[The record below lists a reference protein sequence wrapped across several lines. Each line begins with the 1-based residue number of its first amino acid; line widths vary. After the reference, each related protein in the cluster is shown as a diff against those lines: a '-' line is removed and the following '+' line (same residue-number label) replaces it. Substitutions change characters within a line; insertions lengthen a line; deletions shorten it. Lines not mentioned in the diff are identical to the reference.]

1 MSWQDELRRLDAELA
16 GGKISLHEHRKQ
28 RDELLAAASGGFAPS
43 PVASP
48 LVPAEPVEAA
58 PPAWPIA
65 PFEPPPE
72 PPAAPPR
79 RSAALLATDRPTSA
93 PSPADERPTDSIR
106 YPTIHEA
113 PTVIT
118 RAVGVGTLPGLTP
131 PSPPRQQVP
140 ALPTRPARPT
150 GKRPTWLFL
159 SLGVFLVLA
168 MIIGISWFFGARD
181 TNTTTGTA
189 STPVQTMNP
198 AEAGEIAEAKLPTLP
213 GAANPN
219 NSTMSVDKALQL
231 QLVTEADADAMRA
244 AGAQEVIYRASSDPA
259 TSPNGTMLLVVPAS
273 SAADASKLVTALRK
287 NLLGAGFIVTP
298 LGPANADMMYT
309 GSNPG
314 GRVSALWYSSGSL
327 AIGMGVSEP
336 VTGNATQLR
345 ARLEQIRT
353 QVTGTFPAG

>member
-28 RDELLAAASGGFAPS
+28 RDELLAAASGGVAPS

-48 LVPAEPVEAA
+48 LVHPVDATR
-58 PPAWPIA
+58 PAWPTA
-65 PFEPPPE
+65 PPPQ
-72 PPAAPPR
+72 PPAPPPS

-118 RAVGVGTLPGLTP
+118 RAVGAGTLPGLTP

-140 ALPTRPARPT
+140 ALPTRPTRPA

-159 SLGVFLVLA
+159 TLGVVLVLA
-168 MIIGISWFFGARD
+168 MIIGVSWFFGARD
-181 TNTTTGTA
+181 DNTTTGTA
-189 STPVQTMNP
+189 STPTQTMNP

-213 GAANPN
+213 GAANPD
-219 NSTMSVDKALQL
+219 NSTMSIDKALQS

-287 NLLGAGFIVTP
+287 NLLGTGFVVTP
-298 LGPANADMMYT
+298 LGSANADMMYT

-327 AIGMGVSEP
+327 AIGMGVSQP
-336 VTGNATQLR
+336 VTGDATQLR

-353 QVTGTFPAG
+353 QVTGTFPAS